1 MELSEILEIVSPGLE
16 EVERELEE
24 TVKSQIPLV
33 CEISRYLLG
42 GGGKRIRPSIL
53 LLSSGACGLLE
64 GKRRIS
70 AAASLELIHTATLLH
85 DDVVDQGELRRG
97 SPSPNVV
104 WGNKPTV
111 LVGDFMLAK
120 ALELI
125 QSCGSIELVKVVTDA
140 SYRLAE
146 GQILEVMS
154 ERSMIEVSED
164 ACFSIIDR
172 KTASLI
178 EGCGRAGALLA
189 ETSNGAVEAL
199 SGYGRNIGMAFQL
212 IDDAL
217 DYCSGESEFGKRTGQ
232 DLVERK
238 MTLPLYYSVEKAPEG
253 VRTKALSI
261 LEKEELESSDIA
273 EIREIVSRY
282 EGVALTRQTAKR
294 FALDAKKSIGDM
306 KDSGYKKSLGH
317 LAEYVVE
324 RDF

>member
-1 MELSEILEIVSPGLE
+1 MELSEILEIVSPELA

-24 TVKSQIPLV
+24 TVKSRIPLV
-33 CEISRYLLG
+33 YEISRYLLG
-42 GGGKRIRPSIL
+42 GGGKRIRPSVL
-53 LLSSGACGLLE
+53 LLSSGACGLAE
-64 GKRRIS
+64 GKKRIS

-97 SPSPNVV
+97 SPSSNVV

-125 QSCGSIELVKVVTDA
+125 QACGSIELVKVVTDA
-140 SYRLAE
+140 SYKLAE

-164 ACFSIIDR
+164 SCFSIIDR

-189 ETSNGAVEAL
+189 ETTNGAVEAL
-199 SGYGRNIGMAFQL
+199 SEYGRNIGMAFQL
-212 IDDAL
+212 VDDAL

-232 DLVERK
+232 DLAERK
-238 MTLPLYYSVEKAPEG
+238 MTLPLYYSVEKAPED
-253 VRTKALSI
+253 VRTRALSI
-261 LEKEELESSDIA
+261 LEKDELESSEIA
-273 EIREIVSRY
+273 EIREIVNRY
-282 EGVALTRQTAKR
+282 RGVHLTRRMAKK
-294 FALDAKKSIGDM
+294 FALDAKKSIEGVRE
-306 KDSGYKKSLGH
+306 SGYKKSLNH